1 MLKKLWL
8 NLQLFAEGGGDG
20 GDGGSA
26 SAVGES
32 KVKEESGEI
41 EIPSFVPEKAKN
53 IYQKAMA
60 KHKGSTTE
68 ANTNAEGDAQATNEQ
83 NATENL
89 SYADLIKSDKY
100 KEEHEAYMQKTIN
113 DRLKKYKGV
122 EETNGKY
129 KAILDTVAQKYGVSP
144 DDENF
149 LDTLSQKVDED
160 DSYYEQFALEHDVSN
175 EEARRIVT
183 MERKARMYDE
193 QKEEAERQEK
203 MRQHIITLRQNAEG
217 TKARFPD
224 FDLDVAMQNEQF
236 RRLCAATNGDTTASY
251 MACNWGNII
260 PATVQMASNQIKSQ
274 MSQSVASNQSRPIE
288 NGISSQAPSVVSEN
302 FKGMS
307 LKELNEYRRKHFK

>member
-1 MLKKLWL
+1 MLKTLWL
-8 NLQLFAEGGGDG
+8 DLQLFGEGGGVG

-26 SAVGES
+26 SSVGETV
-32 KVKEESGEI
+32 VKEESGEI

-68 ANTNAEGDAQATNEQ
+68 ANTEANGNGQATNDQ
-83 NATENL
+83 SATESL

-113 DRLKKYKGV
+113 DRLKKYKGI
-122 EETNGKY
+122 EEVSGKQ
-129 KAILDTVAQKYGVSP
+129 KAILDTIATKYGISTE
-144 DDENF
+144 DENY
-149 LDTLSQKVDED
+149 LDTLSQKVEAD
-160 DSYYEQFALEHDVSN
+160 DSYYEDYAMEHDIST
-175 EEARRIVT
+175 EEARKVVE
-183 MERKARMYDE
+183 MERKARMFDA

-203 MRQHIITLRQNAEG
+203 MREHIITLRKNAEK
-217 TKARFPD
+217 TKAQFPD

>member
-1 MLKKLWL
+1 MLEKLRL
-8 NLQLFAEGGGDG
+8 NLQLFGEGGDG

-26 SAVGES
+26 VGETVG
-32 KVKEESGEI
+32 KDNSGEM
-41 EIPSFVPEKAKN
+41 EIPAFVPEKAKN

-68 ANTNAEGDAQATNEQ
+68 ADTNAEGNAQATNEQ
-83 NATENL
+83 NTAENL

-113 DRLKKYKGV
+113 DRLKKYKGI
-122 EETNGKY
+122 EENLGKH

-149 LDTLSQKVDED
+149 LETLSQSVEAD
-160 DSYYEQFALEHDVSN
+160 DSYYENYAMEHDIST
-175 EEARRIVT
+175 EEARKVVE
-183 MERKARMYDE
+183 MERKARMYDV

-236 RRLCAATNGDTTASY
+236 RRLCAATNGDTTAAY

-274 MSQSVASNQSRPIE
+274 MSQAVASNKSRPIE

-307 LKELNEYRRKHFK
+307 LKELNEYRKKHFK